1 MKSFFKIS
9 MFIAVL
15 CMALP
20 DLTSGQVVTR
30 HSKDSVVN
38 AQTRLTTWSST
49 ADGMKGIQLTAVKVS
64 GTVSAYAVLETKIDT
79 VASVWKIVVGSDTA
93 FLTDQAA
100 QGHIWP
106 INNHYGNSYRTR
118 IVSTGTQKFY
128 VYLTLLKRS
137 R

>member
-1 MKSFFKIS
+1 
-9 MFIAVL
+9 
-15 CMALP
+15 MALP
-20 DLTSGQVVTR
+20 DLTNGQTVTR
-30 HSKDSVVN
+30 HTRDSVVN
-38 AQTRLTTWSST
+38 AQTRNVSWAST

-79 VASVWKIVVGSDTA
+79 VASLWNIVNNSDTA

-100 QGHIWP
+100 QAHIWP
-106 INNHYGNSYRTR
+106 IDNHYGNSYRAR